1 MKIFEKILQFIE
13 QHKTFVKKI
22 ILFSVLYIIM
32 FVLNQPQVLALFNQI
47 FGENITLAISPLC
60 ASFMLGGD

>member
-13 QHKTFVKKI
+13 HHKQFIKKI
-22 ILFSVLYIIM
+22 ILFVILYIVM
-32 FVLNQPQVLALFNQI
+32 FVLNQPQVLSLFNQI